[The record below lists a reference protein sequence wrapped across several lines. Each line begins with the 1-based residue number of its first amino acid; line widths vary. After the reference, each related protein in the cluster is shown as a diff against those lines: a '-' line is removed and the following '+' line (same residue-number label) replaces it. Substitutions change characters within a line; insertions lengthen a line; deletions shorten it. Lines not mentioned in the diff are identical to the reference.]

1 MPRNNCNQQ
10 VRHNSTAHAQS
21 KTNASLIGRKAAGT
35 RFGTLLNWRAASKGA
50 ENTSPRHGQAIRD
63 GRQ

>member
-1 MPRNNCNQQ
+1 MPRNNLNQQ
-10 VRHNSTAHAQS
+10 VRHNSTGKAEA
-21 KTNASLIGRKAAGT
+21 KTNASRGSRKAPGT

-50 ENTSPRHGQAIRD
+50 ENTSARHGQAIRD

>member
-1 MPRNNCNQQ
+1 MPRNNRNQQ
-10 VRHNSTAHAQS
+10 VRHNSTSQAQS
-21 KTNASLIGRKAAGT
+21 KTNAPRFGQKAAGT
-35 RFGTLLNWRAASKGA
+35 RFGTLLDWRAASKGA